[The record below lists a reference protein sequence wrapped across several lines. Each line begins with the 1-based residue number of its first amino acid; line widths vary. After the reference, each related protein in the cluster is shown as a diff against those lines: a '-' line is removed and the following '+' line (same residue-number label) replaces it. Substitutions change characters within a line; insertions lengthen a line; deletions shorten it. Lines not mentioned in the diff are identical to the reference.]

1 MAWSGESSC
10 VLLSLLQ
17 ILVMVQCLSQELYLA
32 FREELRATPVWVEGA
47 GHNDVES
54 LLYPEGRFWEIIN
67 RFLVEHCSCSPVPRG
82 NRAADWAVVGQQ
94 GAVELQQVREHG
106 DGGVGSGTAAP
117 AAPTFGEVFNGRG
130 SSDKAGARF

>member
-1 MAWSGESSC
+1 M
-10 VLLSLLQ
+10 
-17 ILVMVQCLSQELYLA
+17 
-32 FREELRATPVWVEGA
+32 WVEGA

-94 GAVELQQVREHG
+94 GAVELQQIREHG
-106 DGGVGSGTAAP
+106 GGAGVGHGVGSGAE
-117 AAPTFGEVFNGRG
+117 APTSGEVFKGRG